1 MRGLKKFLFREEAS
15 SQLPDDLKA
24 SLEGW
29 RASPAPSPD
38 ELHFHT
44 RYVIVDIISS
54 GLQPDSDKLLGIAA
68 CGVWKGAIQ
77 PDDSF
82 YVDFSTLDGQGA
94 AVDRQLMAFLLF
106 AAKAPLVT
114 YHIPYVGGFLE
125 RAFKERLG
133 VNFQPPWVD
142 LAWLLPAMFPDKGQT
157 VMPLDHWIGAFG
169 FEGGNGRRDA
179 MANTL
184 MLGRIFQMLLV
195 RAGGK
200 SLDTTADL
208 LDESRA
214 SSFLR
219 RKH

>member
-1 MRGLKKFLFREEAS
+1 MRGLKKFLFREGAS
-15 SQLPDDLKA
+15 LQLPEDIKA
-24 SLEGW
+24 SLAGW
-29 RASPAPSPD
+29 RASPTPSSD
-38 ELHFHT
+38 EPHFLT
-44 RYVIVDIISS
+44 RYVAVDIVSS

-68 CGVWKGAIQ
+68 CGVWKGSIQ
-77 PDDSF
+77 PDDAF
-82 YVDFSTLDGQGA
+82 YVDFSTLDGEGA

-133 VNFQPPWVD
+133 VNFQPQWVD
-142 LAWLLPAMFPDKGQT
+142 LAWLLPAMFPDKEQA
-157 VMPLDHWIGAFG
+157 VMPLDYWIEAFG
-169 FEGGNGRRDA
+169 LEGGSGRRDA

-184 MLGRIFQMLLV
+184 LLGRIFQMLLV
-195 RAGGK
+195 RAGNK
-200 SLDTTADL
+200 ALDTTADL
-208 LDESRA
+208 LLESRA